1 MKITQITLLAL
12 ACGAAPLAAHAGL
25 DIGVNIGGPDVIV
38 QSAPPPERVEV
49 VPMAPGPGYAWI
61 RGHWVWH
68 REHWEWKGGY
78 YERISQPGAVWI
90 SGQWVARGNGWV
102 WVEGHYSVQA
112 PPPAYAPAYA
122 PGPEVEIVANEAPPA
137 ELVETIPA
145 APGPD
150 YFWIAGHW
158 TWNGRW
164 TWVHGRYDRHPHF
177 HPGGGWEPG
186 HWDRRD
192 GRYVWREGHWR

>member
-12 ACGAAPLAAHAGL
+12 ACGAAPFAAHAVL

-38 QSAPPPERVEV
+38 QSAPPHERVEV

-112 PPPAYAPAYA
+112 PPPAYAPSY
-122 PGPEVEIVANEAPPA
+122 
-137 ELVETIPA
+137 
-145 APGPD
+145 
-150 YFWIAGHW
+150 
-158 TWNGRW
+158 
-164 TWVHGRYDRHPHF
+164 
-177 HPGGGWEPG
+177 
-186 HWDRRD
+186 
-192 GRYVWREGHWR
+192 